1 MPISLQLLLKGQ
13 MKFMQQQ
20 GFEVC
25 MVSSDGKELS
35 ALKMQEGCEHVIVP
49 FTRKITPIQDLIC
62 LIQLIRLFR
71 HRRPDIVHTHTPKAG
86 LLGMLAA
93 KLSGVPIR
101 LHTIGGLPWMESEGL
116 LRRLLK
122 GMEKLTAAAA
132 HRVYPN
138 SFLLQRFLIA
148 EKFPVDKFRVLG
160 EGSTNGIDC
169 NFFSCTEEVLA
180 QAAQLRKVEDV
191 PEQAFVW
198 IFIGR
203 VVKDKGIAELLE
215 SFQVIHTQFPEDQ
228 LWIVGD
234 EEQAL
239 DPLST
244 NDSHL
249 LQTHKAIRRFAFTA
263 DIRPHLA
270 AAQVLTFPSYREGFP
285 NVPMQAGAMGCALLL
300 SDINGCNE
308 IVANGVDGLLV
319 PPKSSAALIEAMLQL
334 RNDAPKRTIF
344 AQAIRQKIVARYER
358 QKIWNLLQQEYQY
371 FLAQKNIQY

>member
-25 MVSSDGKELS
+25 MVSSDGNELS
-35 ALKMQEGCEHVIVP
+35 ALKMQEGCEHVVVP

-71 HRRPDIVHTHTPKAG
+71 NRRPDIVHTHTPKAG

-93 KLSGVPIR
+93 KLSGVPVR
-101 LHTIGGLPWMESEGL
+101 LHTIGGLPWMESKGL

-138 SFLLQRFLIA
+138 SFLLQRFLMDEKIA
-148 EKFPVDKFRVLG
+148 TKKMKVLG

-169 NFFSCTEEVLA
+169 DFFSCTEDIMA
-180 QAAQLRKVEDV
+180 QAAQLRKLENV
-191 PEQAFVW
+191 PKAAWVW

-215 SFQVIHTQFPEDQ
+215 AFQIVHAQFPEDQ

-234 EEQAL
+234 EEPQL
-239 DPLST
+239 DPLSAAA
-244 NDSHL
+244 SAI
-249 LQTHKAIRRFAFTA
+249 LQTHKAIRRFGFTA

-308 IVANGVDGLLV
+308 IVADGMDGVLV
-319 PPKSSAALIEAMLQL
+319 PPKSSAALTQAMLHL
-334 RNDAPKRTIF
+334 RNDAAKRAIF
-344 AQAIRQKIVARYER
+344 AQTIRQKISDRYDR
-358 QKIWNLLQQEYQY
+358 KKIWNLLNQEYQY
-371 FLAQKNIQY
+371 FLTQKNIQY